1 MSENKKTLLSREY
14 TRRQFLKLTGKG
26 FAGVALS
33 SSMLSLLGC
42 TQAQAEAGLVNVIAT
57 PDYVLV
63 ANAAK
68 CTGCQ
73 RCEINC
79 TLANDGDCHPYM
91 ARIHAREN
99 LNFDK
104 ASTGTNGV
112 SEDPRHGGGMFGLW
126 SCAPET
132 CKQCKDPACMNA
144 CPMKAIYVEEGTGI
158 RKIDESKCVG
168 CGLCANACP
177 WHMPRIDVDTKKST
191 KCVSCGACVAGC
203 PTSALRMVT
212 WEEIAAAL

>member
-1 MSENKKTLLSREY
+1 MSENKKTLLDREL
-14 TRRQFLKLTGKG
+14 TRRQFMKLTGKG
-26 FAGVALS
+26 LAGVALS
-33 SSMLSLLGC
+33 SNLLALLGC
-42 TQAQAEAGLVNVIAT
+42 TKAQAEAGQVDVIPT
-57 PDYVLV
+57 PDFLLV
-63 ANAAK
+63 ANKAK

-73 RCEINC
+73 RCEMNC

-99 LNFDK
+99 LNFGK
-104 ASTGTNGV
+104 ASTGVNGV
-112 SEDPRHGGGMFGLW
+112 SEDPHHGAGMFGTW

>member
-63 ANAAK
+63 ANSAK

-73 RCEINC
+73 RCEMNC

-91 ARIHAREN
+91 SRIRVRDVVNYGSEIDAN
-99 LNFDK
+99 K
-104 ASTGTNGV
+104 AVGN
-112 SEDPRHGGGMFGLW
+112 GMFGDW
-126 SCAPET
+126 TVQPET

-144 CPMKAIYVEEGTGI
+144 CPMLSTLRNSPAFV
-158 RKIDESKCVG
+158 R
-168 CGLCANACP
+168 
-177 WHMPRIDVDTKKST
+177 ST
-191 KCVSCGACVAGC
+191 KR
-203 PTSALRMVT
+203 SAL
-212 WEEIAAAL
+212 AAALALLPARGICPVSMLKPVSPPSA